1 MRKTRKK
8 TIRSF
13 ILRTMLKANQERMK
27 NLKRLNAPDILLKQT
42 EGHLKLL
49 KRGRLPKIGG
59 NPALLGKPYT
69 SAKVLRSTSGQYA
82 VFTCPRNEMVR
93 YFPNA
98 KYGPW
103 IVRQQPLAGHRKANS
118 SRIDKAVKRLAFVNN
133 KAVRK

>member
-1 MRKTRKK
+1 
-8 TIRSF
+8 
-13 ILRTMLKANQERMK
+13 MLKANQERMK

-59 NPALLGKPYT
+59 NAVLLNKPYT
-69 SAKVLRSTSGQYA
+69 SAKVLRATSGEYV
-82 VFTCPRNEMVR
+82 VFTCPRNDMVR

-103 IVRQQPLAGHRKANS
+103 IVQQQPLAGHRKSGAVG
-118 SRIDKAVKRLAFVNN
+118 IDKAIKRLAFVNN

>member
-1 MRKTRKK
+1 MKRKK

-13 ILRTMLKANQERMK
+13 ILRTMIKANQERMK

-59 NPALLGKPYT
+59 NPALLNKTYR
-69 SAKVLRSTSGQYA
+69 SAKVLRSNTGQYA
-82 VFTCPRNEMVR
+82 LFQTGPGASVR

-103 IVRQQPLAGHRKANS
+103 IVQSKVGIRGGR
-118 SRIDKAVKRLAFVNN
+118 
-133 KAVRK
+133 

>member
-59 NPALLGKPYT
+59 NPVLLDKPYT
-69 SAKVLRSTSGQYA
+69 SAKVLRTTSPLGMGQYV
-82 VFTCPRNEMVR
+82 VFACPRNEMVR

-103 IVRQQPLAGHRKANS
+103 IVRQQQLAGHRKA
-118 SRIDKAVKRLAFVNN
+118 
-133 KAVRK
+133 VRK